1 MTEVDPPEIVIQY
14 SDPNGNITHQGVLG
28 SNASGTTLL
37 TSTFP
42 TTSTGNSVGH
52 YHYTEPSTSSL
63 KFLNA
68 SGSGQGGHQFFHS
81 SSTQAP
87 TKVLE
92 TNRNETIV
100 NTQFNVYKST
110 QGTPILINLPD
121 ITISTD
127 VAVVFANNIFSP
139 PWNITGYGNPIQVL
153 QNTVN
158 MVTGVTYYLTAFST
172 QLGQI
177 TTNLDGTGI
186 IDCTDLVN
194 LPQPILAWESGQFSP
209 STIQTAIL
217 SDDLTITADTD
228 VSVLSATNLTFN
240 GTSIP
245 SSISTLQIK
254 QTNVLQVYASPV
266 IYQDGRPPP
275 WSAFIIIKLIWTIR
289 LVL

>member
-52 YHYTEPSTSSL
+52 YHYTEPTTSSL

-68 SGSGQGGHQFFHS
+68 SGSGQGGHQFWHS

-87 TKVLE
+87 IKVLE

-100 NTQFNVYKST
+100 NTQFNVDKST
-110 QGTPILINLPD
+110 QGTPILINLPN

-127 VAVVFANNIFSP
+127 VVVVFANNIFSP

-153 QNTVN
+153 QNA
-158 MVTGVTYYLTAFST
+158 YS
-172 QLGQI
+172 
-177 TTNLDGTGI
+177 
-186 IDCTDLVN
+186 
-194 LPQPILAWESGQFSP
+194 
-209 STIQTAIL
+209 
-217 SDDLTITADTD
+217 
-228 VSVLSATNLTFN
+228 
-240 GTSIP
+240 
-245 SSISTLQIK
+245 
-254 QTNVLQVYASPV
+254 
-266 IYQDGRPPP
+266 
-275 WSAFIIIKLIWTIR
+275 
-289 LVL
+289 